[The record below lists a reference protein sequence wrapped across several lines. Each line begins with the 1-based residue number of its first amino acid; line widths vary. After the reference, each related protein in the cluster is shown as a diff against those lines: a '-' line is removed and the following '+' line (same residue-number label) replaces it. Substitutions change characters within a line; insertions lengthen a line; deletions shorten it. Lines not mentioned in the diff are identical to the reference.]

1 MKIELIESIDDI
13 RIKEFLSLKDK
24 ALKVDDLII
33 VETEKVIK
41 KLLNSEV
48 EVLKVFGTRDYLEKY
63 QKEIQ
68 SKSKEILT
76 ADKELMENIV
86 GHNLHHGFMA
96 LARRPQ
102 YVPLKDLGDKIL
114 IFNGLSSPENV
125 GTMIRNSSAFNIN
138 SIIVDYK
145 TCSPYMRR
153 CIRVS
158 MGNIFKVKVH
168 FTNNLKGTLGLLQ
181 EQDYQIISTA
191 NQEGAI
197 DLPSFSFPKKGAV
210 IIGSEGHG
218 IESEI
223 LEQSDTIVRIPIN
236 DEVAHLNAACSSS
249 IFLYQFSL

>member
-1 MKIELIESIDDI
+1 MIESIEDE

-24 ALKVDDLII
+24 ALKVEDLIV

-41 KLLNSEV
+41 KLLNSDV
-48 EVLKVFGTRDYLEKY
+48 EVLKVFGTRDYLKNY
-63 QKEIQ
+63 QKEI
-68 SKSKEILT
+68 SVKSDIVLT
-76 ADKELMENIV
+76 AEKSLMEDIV

-96 LARRPQ
+96 LARRPK
-102 YVPLKDLGDKIL
+102 YVSLEELGEKVL

-168 FTNNLKGTLGLLQ
+168 FTNNLKGTLQ
-181 EQDYQIISTA
+181 QIQSKGYEVISTA

-197 DLPSFSFPKKGAV
+197 DLPQFSFPKKGAV

-218 IESEI
+218 IEEEI
-223 LEQSDTIVRIPIN
+223 LEQSDKIVRIPIN

>member
-1 MKIELIESIDDI
+1 MKFELIESIDDE

-24 ALKVDDLII
+24 ALKVEDLIV
-33 VETEKVIK
+33 VETEKVIR
-41 KLLNSEV
+41 KLLNSDV
-48 EVLKVFGTRDYLEKY
+48 QVLKVFGTEEYLNKFE
-63 QKEIQ
+63 KEI
-68 SKSKEILT
+68 SDNSIEVFT
-76 ADKELMENIV
+76 ANKALMENIV
-86 GHNLHHGFMA
+86 GHNLHQGFMA
-96 LARRPQ
+96 LAKRPQ
-102 YVPLKDLGDKIL
+102 YVSLQELGDKIL

-168 FTNNLKGTLGLLQ
+168 FTNNLRGTLKELQ
-181 EQDYQIISTA
+181 DHDYQIISTA

-197 DLPSFSFPKKGAV
+197 DLPKFAFPKKGAV

-218 IESEI
+218 IESGI

-236 DEVAHLNAACSSS
+236 EEVAHLNAACSSS